1 MPLLL
6 LFTAWATAVSP
17 ALTATAAADTYTAA
31 ALADEVTRLPGTAG
45 LHVPFRH
52 FSGYLTVP
60 GHGGGGSKHLHY
72 WFVESTKRPATDPV
86 AFWTN
91 GGPGCSGL
99 IGFFT
104 EQGPFKATANGSVLT
119 LNAYAWNAVA
129 NMVFIESP
137 VGVGFSFSAY
147 PEDYRSG
154 DASVA
159 RDNYALIQAFY
170 VRFPQYRSNPM
181 YISSESYGGHYLPT
195 LAKVIVDENHTPSSA
210 AHVPLPFKG
219 LAVGNPYT
227 DAYSG
232 TGAMIDTMW
241 GHQLVAKPVYEAYR
255 NACYVHTPV
264 DVDACDRLTE
274 SVFVGIGI
282 LNYYALDFPICLS
295 YSAPGNADGR
305 RQGDELTRGRLS
317 MAVNTR
323 GGVRATPPQRPAAG
337 APRRSAQR
345 LWLLRHLLR
354 RDVLG
359 EVLQADAVA
368 AAAAA
373 SSATAGTAVGYEP
386 CGDDYTTAYLN
397 QPAVKAALHV
407 NTSITWVECSDSV
420 VYSNDEA
427 DRSTVPIFKELID
440 RGDLDVLVYSGDDDS
455 VCATIGTQNWVWGLG
470 YPVDGS
476 DRWREYIVGG
486 QVAGY
491 LTRFQGHRFALLTVH
506 GAGHEV
512 PTYRPVE
519 ALDMWTRYL
528 DGEFTNG

>member
-1 MPLLL
+1 MLIRTWMWIWMP
-6 LFTAWATAVSP
+6 AVATIAATTP
-17 ALTATAAADTYTAA
+17 ASDTYTAA
-31 ALADEVTRLPGTAG
+31 ALADEVVGLPGTTS
-45 LHVPFRH
+45 LRLPFRH
-52 FSGYLTVP
+52 FSGYLSVP
-60 GHGGGGSKHLHY
+60 GYRGASKRMHY
-72 WFVESTKRPATDPV
+72 WFVESNKHPATDPV

-104 EQGPFKATANGSVLT
+104 EQGPFKAAANGTTLT

-137 VGVGFSFSAY
+137 VGVGFSFSTF

-159 RDNYALIQAFY
+159 RDNYELIQAFY

-195 LAKVIVDENHTPSSA
+195 LAKVIVDENQAPSSSA
-210 AHVPLPFKG
+210 NVALPFKG

-227 DAYSG
+227 DTYSG
-232 TGAMIDTMW
+232 TGAMVDTLW
-241 GHQLVAKPVYEAYR
+241 GHQLIAQPVYEAYR
-255 NACYVHTPV
+255 NACYVHIPF
-264 DVDACDRLTE
+264 DAYGCDRLT
-274 SVFVGIGI
+274 STVLTGIGI
-282 LNYYALDFPICLS
+282 LNYYALDFPVCLS
-295 YSAPGNADGR
+295 DQLAFDKDGG
-305 RQGDELTRGRLS
+305 RQGGGGGEVTRGRLS
-317 MAVNTR
+317 LAINTR
-323 GGVRATPPQRPAAG
+323 GGVRTAPQRPTAG
-337 APRRSAQR
+337 TARRSAQR

-354 RDVLG
+354 SDVLSKA
-359 EVLQADAVA
+359 LQSDPA
-368 AAAAA
+368 AA
-373 SSATAGTAVGYEP
+373 AGTAVGYEP

-407 NTSITWVECSDSV
+407 NTSIVWTECSSSIDYHNSEV
-420 VYSNDEA
+420 DQ
-427 DRSTVPIFKELID
+427 STVPLFKELID

-455 VCATIGTQNWVWGLG
+455 VCATVGTQNWVWGLG
-470 YPVDGS
+470 YPVADD
-476 DRWREYIVGG
+476 DRWLEYVVGG

-491 LTRFQGHRFALLTVH
+491 LTRFRGHRFALLTVH

-512 PTYRPVE
+512 PTYRPAE